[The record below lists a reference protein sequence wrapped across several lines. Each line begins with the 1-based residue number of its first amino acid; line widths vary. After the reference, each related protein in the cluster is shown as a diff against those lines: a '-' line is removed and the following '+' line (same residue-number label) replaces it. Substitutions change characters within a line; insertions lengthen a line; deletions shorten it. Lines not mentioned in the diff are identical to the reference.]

1 MSTVFYRCFHSVM
14 APPVCRNTPRLCAAL
29 LLPESCR
36 VFQWNRKRAFASAPV
51 KIRYICREPFCT
63 AFHSSG
69 CLNNSLVKIVVSGG
83 SVVIFCFHADRYAVW
98 MKIWVSSACCT
109 GHKTGSFFVIA
120 EMKLL
125 SLPCTKATNRWNPCW
140 SCCAVPRQEPLPRED
155 GRRTWPRFGAAL
167 ERASRANSEMRQS
180 LQNNIPAL
188 REYFTLN
195 AIQGVF
201 RSREIFDDVCRGIGL
216 LFEYPY
222 FLVCCVYT
230 GKSMAFGEVSPVQFS
245 GTDVAGRL
253 PPDMQGRFS
262 FRPRRGVLP
271 TALLCVPAAEGRMGE
286 KAYWRCFAEEPE
298 PQSSGPTSCWSPYGP
313 ASRDADT
320 VGHCRL
326 RCSRRQCDYRF
337 IMSNPADNFRS
348 GCRRAHG
355 EKNGAYPYEELTRL
369 EQ

>member
-29 LLPESCR
+29 LLPVSCR
-36 VFQWNRKRAFASAPV
+36 VFQWNRKPAFASAPV

-125 SLPCTKATNRWNPCW
+125 FLPCTKVTSRLNRCW
-140 SCCAVPRQEPLPRED
+140 SCCAVPRRNLPREEGD
-155 GRRTWPRFGAAL
+155 ELTTIRAAL

-180 LQNNIPAL
+180 LQNNILAL

-195 AIQGVF
+195 AIQGIF
-201 RSREIFDDVCRGIGL
+201 RSKEIFDDVCRGIGL

-230 GKSMAFGEVSPVQFS
+230 GKSMVFGEVSPVQFS
-245 GTDVAGRL
+245 ELMSQAS
-253 PPDMQGRFS
+253 PSDMQSVFHSGIEEGYS
-262 FRPRRGVLP
+262 YGPAVCPRCG
-271 TALLCVPAAEGRMGE
+271 GQMGE
-286 KAYWRCFAEEPE
+286 KAYWDFC
-298 PQSSGPTSCWSPYGP
+298 
-313 ASRDADT
+313 
-320 VGHCRL
+320 
-326 RCSRRQCDYRF
+326 
-337 IMSNPADNFRS
+337 
-348 GCRRAHG
+348 
-355 EKNGAYPYEELTRL
+355 
-369 EQ
+369 